1 MGRGFFIVLEG
12 IDGSGKTT
20 QARWLAEAL
29 RQKGYEVVL
38 TREPSDGPLGR
49 RLRRYL
55 AASPRRLSSELEL
68 AWFLADRRDHVET
81 IIRPALEQGK
91 VVISDRYYYSSA
103 AYQGARGL
111 DPEAILRLN
120 EAFAP
125 RPDLVLL
132 LEVPVA
138 EALRR
143 RGQMHGPP
151 QLSEAREYLER
162 VQASYRRLGG
172 GTVHRLDGG
181 LPPESVHRRLLEL
194 TVAALRRAG
203 LSPEGELRRD
213 YHEHV
218 VFR

>member
-55 AASPRRLSSELEL
+55 AASPRRLSPELEL
-68 AWFLADRRDHVET
+68 SWFLADRREHVES

-91 VVISDRYYYSSA
+91 IVISDRYYYSSM

-111 DPEAILRLN
+111 DPEAIILLN
-120 EAFAP
+120 KAFAP
-125 RPDLVLL
+125 QPDVVFLL
-132 LEVPVA
+132 GLPVA

-143 RGQMHGPP
+143 RQQSAGLR
-151 QLSEAREYLER
+151 QLSESREYLER
-162 VQASYRRLGG
+162 VQACYERLHEPHLVRLNALLPLEE
-172 GTVHRLDGG
+172 VHRHLVAFSLTALEQSGG
-181 LPPESVHRRLLEL
+181 SLVAGPWEES
-194 TVAALRRAG
+194 
-203 LSPEGELRRD
+203 P
-213 YHEHV
+213 
-218 VFR
+218 

>member
-125 RPDLVLL
+125 GPIWFCYWKCRWPRP
-132 LEVPVA
+132 
-138 EALRR
+138 
-143 RGQMHGPP
+143 
-151 QLSEAREYLER
+151 
-162 VQASYRRLGG
+162 
-172 GTVHRLDGG
+172 
-181 LPPESVHRRLLEL
+181 
-194 TVAALRRAG
+194 
-203 LSPEGELRRD
+203 
-213 YHEHV
+213 
-218 VFR
+218 